1 MSTEIGI
8 FSNVTYSIILVDNIS
23 KILND
28 LSLFVNIINQFA
40 SFEKIKLFIS
50 YSLLLLFSY
59 II

>member
-40 SFEKIKLFIS
+40 SLEKIKSFIS
-50 YSLLLLFSY
+50 YSLLLLFL
-59 II
+59 